1 MTHAFPTPLSVGHK
15 VATKSTDLLG
25 NTTIIYGSPSSL
37 PAYSISPH
45 TVEVGSTT
53 LTETE
58 VADLDVY
65 MPKAAINLKDRFS
78 IDNVDYEVVG
88 VQDWTMGF
96 HGWQPGIVVELKKVS

>member
-1 MTHAFPTPLSVGHK
+1 MRATHPVGHK
-15 VATKSTDLLG
+15 VATTSTDPLG
-25 NTTIIYGSPSSL
+25 NTTVTFGSPTQL
-37 PAYSISPH
+37 LAFSIAPH
-45 TVEVGSTT
+45 VIEVGSTT

-65 MPKAAINLKDRFS
+65 MPKADINLKDRFS